1 LGTIRLVCDLIIL
14 FAVSLF
20 CTDSMAEARR
30 WQILDEGLYLG
41 KFPPLVKSHISNF
54 PITIVKINPEFY
66 SFKLLCASEHDG
78 NMRTAKKWCNEF
90 GLLAAINASMY
101 QDTDPLKST
110 GYMKNYNHINN
121 PHINTAFGAFMA
133 FNPIDSSLP
142 EPRFVDRR
150 LQKDWKDQ
158 IEKYH
163 TVVQNY
169 RMISKGKRK
178 GWPQQKKLYSTAAVG
193 MDKDNNVLFIHSPSP
208 YSTHDCIAH
217 HFGQGLGSPDKGRLH
232 QKGSGHA
239 LFKRRSCC
247 YQLVHLHLC
256 HSHGPFTSSKPGLL
270 HQSTCQ
276 CFIGGCVSK
285 GETAALASF
294 GGVFGSGWHIQSDGQ
309 LRHVTMDL
317 PDIGIQFYS
326 EGTQ

>member
-1 LGTIRLVCDLIIL
+1 MGTIRLVCDLIIL

-54 PITIVKINPEFY
+54 PIIILKINPEFY

-208 YSTHDCIAH
+208 YSTHDFINILLSLPIDIDSAMYLE
-217 HFGQGLGSPDKGRLH
+217 GGPDATLYISPKDIQTKSKGRY
-232 QKGSGHA
+232 GS
-239 LFKRRSCC
+239 LFGENFGD
-247 YQLVHLHLC
+247 L
-256 HSHGPFTSSKPGLL
+256 
-270 HQSTCQ
+270 STL
-276 CFIGGCVSK
+276 
-285 GETAALASF
+285 T
-294 GGVFGSGWHIQSDGQ
+294 
-309 LRHVTMDL
+309 L
-317 PDIGIQFYS
+317 PNVIGIVKRK
-326 EGTQ
+326 

>member
-1 LGTIRLVCDLIIL
+1 MGTIRLVCDLIIL

-193 MDKDNNVLFIHSPSP
+193 MDKDNNVLFIHSPSS
-208 YSTHDCIAH
+208 YSTHDFINILLSLPIDIDSAMYLE
-217 HFGQGLGSPDKGRLH
+217 GGPDATLYISPKDIQTKSKGRY
-232 QKGSGHA
+232 GS
-239 LFKRRSCC
+239 LFGENFGD
-247 YQLVHLHLC
+247 L
-256 HSHGPFTSSKPGLL
+256 
-270 HQSTCQ
+270 STL
-276 CFIGGCVSK
+276 
-285 GETAALASF
+285 T
-294 GGVFGSGWHIQSDGQ
+294 
-309 LRHVTMDL
+309 L
-317 PDIGIQFYS
+317 PNVIGIVKRK
-326 EGTQ
+326 